1 MQPLAS
7 SAQPVIVVHIFPRI
21 IVSDLF
27 LLDNHGITH
36 AVLDYS
42 GWQADVEVITIHLLI
57 PILFYENERIFSPA
71 ITLLIASRFL
81 PFLCP
86 LCPTPIKLH
95 NKAHSA
101 ALSVSQRGLNDA

>member
-7 SAQPVIVVHIFPRI
+7 SAQPVIVLHIFPRI

-36 AVLDYS
+36 TALDYR
-42 GWQADVEVITIHLLI
+42 GWQADMEVITIHLLI

-71 ITLLIASRFL
+71 ITPLTASHFQ
-81 PFLCP
+81 
-86 LCPTPIKLH
+86 TKIKVNPVFVLSFWKVE
-95 NKAHSA
+95 KA
-101 ALSVSQRGLNDA
+101 